1 MKRMKAQ
8 TVFLAVLLCTC
19 LFSCSADVAG
29 PHAAGD
35 SVRVDP
41 PSEEDAQF
49 YDVGQTIQVKA
60 IDKADPENVPLVSL
74 TLDGC
79 SVYEGLLPE
88 GVDLTEMAS
97 YVVTESG
104 IGDDGSI
111 PDGLCFVKADIS
123 YANDNDYDVVI
134 GVNSVRVGFFGLEH
148 DETPP
153 SYEMS
158 WEDGIIVAD
167 APHDAYMPVL
177 PAHSTQSYSIGF
189 IVPSHFVTDGNARL
203 VAQSE
208 IRGLEQGDVLGFE
221 ISKAV
226 QHGA

>member
-74 TLDGC
+74 ALDGC

-111 PDGLCFVKADIS
+111 PDGLCFVKATSLMRTTTITTS
-123 YANDNDYDVVI
+123 LSGLTACA
-134 GVNSVRVGFFGLEH
+134 SGFSALN
-148 DETPP
+148 T
-153 SYEMS
+153 M
-158 WEDGIIVAD
+158 
-167 APHDAYMPVL
+167 
-177 PAHSTQSYSIGF
+177 
-189 IVPSHFVTDGNARL
+189 RL
-203 VAQSE
+203 
-208 IRGLEQGDVLGFE
+208 RLRMRCLG
-221 ISKAV
+221 KTA
-226 QHGA
+226 